1 MDTGKSS
8 RKNQSTDDDLSYA
21 STSSS
26 STITSKALF
35 EDSDCEYCYCYENL
49 KVNLLEIRHK

>member
-1 MDTGKSS
+1 MGTRKLS

-35 EDSDCEYCYCYENL
+35 EDSDCEYCYCYEMSNC
-49 KVNLLEIRHK
+49 